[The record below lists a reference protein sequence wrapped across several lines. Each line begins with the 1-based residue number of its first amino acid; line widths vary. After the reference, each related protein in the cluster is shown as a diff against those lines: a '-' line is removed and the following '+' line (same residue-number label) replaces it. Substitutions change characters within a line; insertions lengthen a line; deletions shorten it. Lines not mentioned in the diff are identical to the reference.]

1 MNRKTIIVGIVILL
15 IVSLGIIIRSQII
28 KKENSLMQKQEV
40 KAELTSIP
48 KFNFQDIPGNPF
60 TNANLEKDK
69 PTVVVHFGNFCPYCH
84 EEAKIM
90 SHYSE
95 EYKDFQLLYVTKDEM
110 DNINIFMNKHKLRDK
125 LNLTILRYENNE
137 FEEAFGSR
145 SLPCVFI
152 FDKHQKFV
160 QHFDGAVTARTL
172 IKYTRAANLK

>member
-1 MNRKTIIVGIVILL
+1 MNRKLSAVFIIVILS
-15 IVSLGIIIRSQII
+15 ITSVMII
-28 KKENSLMQKQEV
+28 KKRNDQEEKRLKQEA
-40 KAELTSIP
+40 KTELTSLP
-48 KFNFQDIPGNPF
+48 KLNFHDTLGNPF

-69 PTVVVHFGNFCPYCH
+69 PIVVVHFGNFCPYCH

-110 DNINIFMNKHKLRDK
+110 DNINTFMNKHKLRDK
-125 LNLTILRYENNE
+125 LNLTVLRYENNE
-137 FEEAFGSR
+137 FEEAFGSK
-145 SLPCVFI
+145 SLPCIFI
-152 FDKHQKFV
+152 FDKQQQFV